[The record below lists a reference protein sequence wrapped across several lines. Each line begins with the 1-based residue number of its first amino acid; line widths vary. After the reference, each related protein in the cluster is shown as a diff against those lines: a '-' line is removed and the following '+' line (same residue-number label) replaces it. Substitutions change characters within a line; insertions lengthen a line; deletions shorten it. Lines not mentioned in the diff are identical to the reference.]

1 MRLLLAG
8 GTGLIGGK
16 VLRLGLNDGHEIT
29 TVGRRPAGMAS
40 SEIVSSFDDLP
51 RLPPADIAICALGT
65 TIRQAGSQA
74 AFRAIDEEA
83 VVSFAAA
90 AKVANVEH
98 FLVVTAVGA
107 NPDASVFYSRVK
119 GAAEQRLVEM
129 GFKRLDIIRPG
140 LLLGDRTER
149 RPMEA
154 LLQRIAPATDR
165 LMHGKWRRYRSVQS
179 TDVAQ
184 CLLGLAAD
192 HEPGVY
198 THHFDDIMRLLQ
210 SPPQDQGA
218 S

>member
-8 GTGLIGGK
+8 GTGLIGGE
-16 VLRLGLNDGHEIT
+16 VLRLGLQNGNEIT
-29 TVGRRPAGMAS
+29 TVGRRPTGMAS
-40 SEIVSSFDDLP
+40 SEIVSRFDDLP
-51 RLPPADIAICALGT
+51 RLPPADACICALGT
-65 TIRQAGSQA
+65 TIRQAGSKA
-74 AFRAIDEEA
+74 AFRAIDEGA

-90 AKVANVEH
+90 AKAADVEH
-98 FLVVTAVGA
+98 FLVVTAVGS

-119 GAAEQRLVEM
+119 GAAEKRLVEM

-149 RPMEA
+149 RPIEA

-184 CLLGLAAD
+184 CLLGLAAND
-192 HEPGVY
+192 DPGAY
-198 THHFDDIMRLLQ
+198 THHFDDIMEALQ
-210 SPPQDQGA
+210 SPSQDVTK
-218 S
+218 

>member
-1 MRLLLAG
+1 MLLAG
-8 GTGLIGGK
+8 GTGLIGGE
-16 VLRLGLNDGHEIT
+16 VLRLGLKNGHEIT
-29 TVGRRPAGMAS
+29 TVGRRPTGMAS
-40 SEIVSSFDDLP
+40 SEIVSSFDNLP

-65 TIRQAGSQA
+65 TIRQAGSRA

-83 VVSFAAA
+83 VVSFAKA
-90 AKVANVEH
+90 AKAADVEH

-107 NPDASVFYSRVK
+107 DPDASVFYSRVK
-119 GAAEQRLVEM
+119 GHAERRLGNL
-129 GFKRLDIIRPG
+129 GFRRLDIIRPG

-149 RPMEA
+149 RPIEA

-165 LMHGKWRRYRSVQS
+165 LMRGNWRRYRSVQAA
-179 TDVAQ
+179 DVAQ

-198 THHFDDIMRLLQ
+198 THHFDDIMEVLQ
-210 SPPQDQGA
+210 GS